1 MRLKKTFCFWW
12 CLLKLESSYNMH
24 LKKKKKV
31 QLNRPLLAMRSS
43 SKRQINQMITTEV
56 FLDTGEVDER
66 PLASCRM
73 DGSIQNSTPL
83 SRRSGT
89 FPGSQNSKPTG
100 CALSRY
106 DALVGRGFGH
116 IWSSDTSCPWTS
128 FILESPTCNS
138 CLAET
143 RELQTRQALLFSS
156 IIKCRDFPLKCTS
169 CDVNI
174 HCTWN
179 PKGLSPADTT
189 YCREGSRIVTKYFTQ
204 VGCYV
209 MFSAINE

>member
-1 MRLKKTFCFWW
+1 MVVVASVLFKFFIRNAFEENFLFLGMSPQAGVIIQHAF
-12 CLLKLESSYNMH
+12 
-24 LKKKKKV
+24 KKKKKV

-100 CALSRY
+100 EAQSEY
-106 DALVGRGFGH
+106 DAHG
-116 IWSSDTSCPWTS
+116 
-128 FILESPTCNS
+128 
-138 CLAET
+138 A
-143 RELQTRQALLFSS
+143 
-156 IIKCRDFPLKCTS
+156 
-169 CDVNI
+169 
-174 HCTWN
+174 
-179 PKGLSPADTT
+179 
-189 YCREGSRIVTKYFTQ
+189 
-204 VGCYV
+204 
-209 MFSAINE
+209 